1 MKKKLT
7 IGIAIY
13 NISDCYLKPCIKSV
27 AANHA
32 DEIEIILVDDCS
44 DTACAARCAEYAAA
58 DSRMILI
65 KNAANTGI
73 GSVRNRIIE
82 EAKGDWIIFVDGDDM
97 IAPHMAANVMSVCD
111 GYDVI
116 LCGSQ
121 NCSGTDFAIPD
132 AAPSA
137 PQCVPLSESH
147 VKDLA
152 AAAITR
158 RHKSQSDVD
167 DFSFRPGSVCG
178 SAYRRDFL
186 IQNNITFDTRLKT
199 AEDSL
204 FHAAVF
210 LENPRTA
217 VLKTTA
223 YYYRQNPDSVTHRY
237 DPDSKAVTDCYL
249 AVIRDFITKRFE
261 DAPSVIADFQKYR
274 CVFAVFDN
282 FDRNLFHPKNPKPIR
297 VRKQA
302 FDALLHTA
310 PYDKAIENAKASEYE
325 NHEAAFKVFL
335 TKRHMFLLLNF
346 CYKNRLIFKIY
357 GGVRHRIQ
365 KYKRSVLKWKKGR
378 I

>member
-13 NISDCYLKPCIKSV
+13 NISDCYLKPCIESV
-27 AANHA
+27 TANRA
-32 DEIEIILVDDCS
+32 DEIEIILVDDGS
-44 DTACAARCAEYAAA
+44 DAACAARCAAYAAM
-58 DSRMILI
+58 DPRTVLI
-65 KNAANTGI
+65 KNTGNAGI
-73 GSVRNRIIE
+73 GNARNRIIK
-82 EAKGDWIIFVDGDDM
+82 EAKGEWIVFVDGDDM
-97 IAPHMAANVMSVCD
+97 IAPHMADDALSVCD

-116 LCGSQ
+116 LCGSR
-121 NCSGTDFAIPD
+121 NFCDPDFVPPA

-137 PQCVPLSESH
+137 PECVPLSENR

-158 RHKSQSDVD
+158 RHINQSGIDN
-167 DFSFRPGSVCG
+167 FSFRPGSVCG
-178 SAYRRDFL
+178 NAYRRDFL
-186 IQNNITFDTRLKT
+186 IQNRISFDERLKT

-204 FHAAVF
+204 FHAALF
-210 LENPRTA
+210 LENPKVA
-217 VLKTTA
+217 VCNATA
-223 YYYRQNPDSVTHRY
+223 YYYRRNPESVTRRY

-297 VRKQA
+297 VRKRA

-365 KYKRSVLKWKKGR
+365 KCKRSVLKWKKGR